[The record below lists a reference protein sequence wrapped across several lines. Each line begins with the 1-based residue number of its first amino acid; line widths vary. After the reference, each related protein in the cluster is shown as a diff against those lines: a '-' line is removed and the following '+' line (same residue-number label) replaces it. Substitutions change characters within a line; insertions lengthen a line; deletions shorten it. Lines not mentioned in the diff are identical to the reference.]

1 MVEGALTATTPER
14 RVAITPPPVLLM
26 VRQAVTSILRQLVPS
41 ASPRPSASPEI
52 DETAATGQ
60 TSPPSPGD
68 TTPETLPEC
77 LETLIEASYYTAQLR
92 AHRVQPGR
100 TATARHLDL
109 PSEIEHVLAARGIER
124 LYAHQAAAIAAAR
137 AGDHVVTAT
146 PTASGKSLTYTLP
159 ALEHALD
166 HDARTLYLAPQR
178 ALITDQ
184 EHTFREYV
192 TDLDPRLTVGQYTG
206 RLSRT
211 EKRQVRKQEPHIL
224 LVTPDMLNY
233 SLLPYAEALWAWLFE
248 SLEYVVLD
256 ELHQYRGVFGS
267 HVALVLRRLRRLA
280 ARYDSSPQFLC
291 TSATI
296 GNPLDHAASLT
307 GHPRDQFSL
316 IDTDASDTGPTH
328 WAFWEPQGDTSPHR
342 ESMRVFTD
350 LIRQGLQT
358 VVFTRSRQTA
368 ERYATQSAQRLRS
381 KDEPDLADRVAAY
394 QAALPSEQRRDLE
407 AGLQNGTIRGV
418 WSTNALELGID
429 IGSLDAIVLD
439 GYPGTRMETF
449 QQAGRAGRGT
459 DASLVVLVGGDDPL
473 DQYVLGHP
481 DGLLQA
487 EPEVALVNPSNETV
501 LAQHLP
507 AAAAEYRLT
516 PDDATWFPAA
526 VTGYISSLTDAGALT
541 RHVTDAGLAWTPPT
555 ESTPA
560 YDLSL
565 RSIDDRSITLR
576 ETGSGDTLGTLSFGD
591 ALRDVYPGAIYHH
604 QGTTY
609 EVRELNLDT
618 DVAILA
624 PTNASY
630 TTAPVTDTTLEITA
644 RHDTAPLAPETS
656 SVPDQAPHVTTQ
668 FASVAVCEQVV
679 GYRHFHA
686 GTPTSDPVRLDL
698 PATTL
703 ETNAL
708 VIPIPD
714 EIAQRVHAEC
724 SATGFRDGLRGLA
737 HALVRLTPL
746 ELLCARHDIRSL
758 AALHHMQTDCP
769 TIFLYDAHPGGV
781 GLARGGYARAYTLVE
796 AACDRIGD
804 CGCEDG
810 CPACIQLPQS
820 QDANDTL
827 DKQTARTL
835 ATALL
840 AA

>member
-1 MVEGALTATTPER
+1 MLR
-14 RVAITPPPVLLM
+14 QAIT
-26 VRQAVTSILRQLVPS
+26 SIVRQLVPS
-41 ASPRPSASPEI
+41 QSQRSSHSPA
-52 DETAATGQ
+52 DNETAPTGQ
-60 TSPPSPGD
+60 TPPRVGNAPPEPFPGNLD
-68 TTPETLPEC
+68 TLT
-77 LETLIEASYYTAQLR
+77 EASYYTSQLR

-100 TATARHLDL
+100 TATSKHLDL
-109 PSEIEHVLAARGIER
+109 PSEIDHVLAARGIEC
-124 LYAHQAAAIAAAR
+124 LYAHQADAIAAAR

-146 PTASGKSLTYTLP
+146 PTASGKSLTYILP
-159 ALEHALD
+159 ALKRALD

-184 EHTFREYV
+184 EATFRKYA
-192 TDLDPRLTVGQYTG
+192 TDLDPPLIVGQYTG

-211 EKRQVRKQEPHIL
+211 EKRQVRNQEPHIL

-233 SLLPYAEALWAWLFE
+233 SLLPYAESLWDWLFE

-256 ELHQYRGVFGS
+256 EVHQYRGVFGS

-280 ARYDSSPQFLC
+280 ACYESSPQFLC

-316 IDTDASDTGPTH
+316 IDTDASATGPTH
-328 WAFWEPQGDTSPHR
+328 WAFWEPQGDTSPQS

-350 LIRQGLQT
+350 LVRQGLQT
-358 VVFTRSRQTA
+358 VVFTRSRQTT
-368 ERYATQSAQRLRS
+368 ERYAKRSAQRLRR
-381 KDEPDLADRVAAY
+381 KGEPDLADRVAAY
-394 QAALPSEQRRDLE
+394 QAALPSERRRDLE
-407 AGLQNGTIRGV
+407 AELQNGTVRGV

-429 IGSLDAIVLD
+429 IGGLDAIVLD

-449 QQAGRAGRGT
+449 QQAGRAGRDT

-473 DQYVLGHP
+473 DQYVLDHP

-507 AAAAEYRLT
+507 AAAAESWLT

-526 VTGYISSLTDAGALT
+526 ATDYIPSLTDAGALI

-555 ESTPA
+555 DATPA

-591 ALRDVYPGAIYHH
+591 ALRDVYPGAIYHQ

-644 RHDTAPLAPETS
+644 CHDTVPLAPETS
-656 SVPDQAPHVTTQ
+656 SVTDQAPRVSTQ
-668 FASVAVCEQVV
+668 FASVAVREQVV
-679 GYRHFHA
+679 GYRRFHA
-686 GTPTSDPVRLDL
+686 GTPESDPVRLDL

-708 VIPIPD
+708 VIPIPE
-714 EIAQRVHAEC
+714 EIAQRVRTDVP
-724 SATGFRDGLRGLA
+724 STGFRGGLRGLA
-737 HALVRLTPL
+737 HALVRLAPL

-758 AALHHMQTDCP
+758 AAVHHSQIEGP
-769 TIFLYDAHPGGV
+769 TMFLYDAHPGGV
-781 GLARGGYARAYTLVE
+781 GLARGGYAQAHTLVE
-796 AACDRIGD
+796 AARNRIGD

-810 CPACIQLPQS
+810 CPACIQLPRS
-820 QDANDTL
+820 QDANDAL
-827 DKQTARTL
+827 DKQAALIL

-840 AA
+840 DA